1 MTFFLTNLFFNL
13 LGLKNIF
20 FLFKFRKM
28 HIFQQ
33 QTQVFQNSNGHVR
46 KAFKIVKGN
55 DSKVMEVKGVTNK
68 ENPSIYHILKTL
80 KKNNMAIHQYYK
92 INETDI
98 MHLLKEGNQE
108 EELKNLSV
116 KEKVKEKKVVQ
127 KEGKKKVVQKEEKKK
142 VIQKEEKKKLVQKE
156 KKKKVVKK

>member
-1 MTFFLTNLFFNL
+1 
-13 LGLKNIF
+13 
-20 FLFKFRKM
+20 M

-55 DSKVMEVKGVTNK
+55 DSKVMEVKGITNK

-92 INETDI
+92 INENDI
-98 MHLLKEGNQE
+98 MRLLKEGNQE
-108 EELKNLSV
+108 DSFESLK
-116 KEKVKEKKVVQ
+116 
-127 KEGKKKVVQKEEKKK
+127 KEEKKK
-142 VIQKEEKKKLVQKE
+142 AVKTSVKKEEGQHVKKKIKKEKMKKKKVEGEQIKKKIEKGQRVKKILKKKLVIGS
-156 KKKKVVKK
+156 VKKEGKTKK

>member
-1 MTFFLTNLFFNL
+1 
-13 LGLKNIF
+13 
-20 FLFKFRKM
+20 M

-80 KKNNMAIHQYYK
+80 KKNNMAVHQYYK
-92 INETDI
+92 INEHDI
-98 MHLLKEGNQE
+98 MRLLKEGNQE
-108 EELKNLSV
+108 DSFETLKKGKKEVLPSV
-116 KEKVKEKKVVQ
+116 QEKVKISKNIKKDKKKKLVKKSIKKVVTPSL
-127 KEGKKKVVQKEEKKK
+127 KKDEKKKVVIASVKKEEKKK
-142 VIQKEEKKKLVQKE
+142 GIKKSINK
-156 KKKKVVKK
+156 

>member
-1 MTFFLTNLFFNL
+1 
-13 LGLKNIF
+13 
-20 FLFKFRKM
+20 M

-80 KKNNMAIHQYYK
+80 KKNNMAVHQYYK
-92 INETDI
+92 IDEHDI
-98 MHLLKEGNQE
+98 MRLLKEGNQE
-108 EELKNLSV
+108 QDFESLK
-116 KEKVKEKKVVQ
+116 KEKKSLV
-127 KEGKKKVVQKEEKKK
+127 KKDLKKKVEKKVKKKVEKKKIKKSEKKK
-142 VIQKEEKKKLVQKE
+142 VIKK
-156 KKKKVVKK
+156 

>member
-1 MTFFLTNLFFNL
+1 
-13 LGLKNIF
+13 
-20 FLFKFRKM
+20 M

-80 KKNNMAIHQYYK
+80 KKNNMAVHQYYK
-92 INETDI
+92 INEDDI
-98 MHLLKEGNQE
+98 MRLLKEGNQE
-108 EELKNLSV
+108 QELENLKK
-116 KEKVKEKKVVQ
+116 KEDKKVII
-127 KEGKKKVVQKEEKKK
+127 KKDEKKKVVKKDEKKK
-142 VIQKEEKKKLVQKE
+142 IIKTSIKKD
-156 KKKKVVKK
+156 KKKKVVKKEEKKKVVKK

>member
-1 MTFFLTNLFFNL
+1 
-13 LGLKNIF
+13 
-20 FLFKFRKM
+20 M

-46 KAFKIVKGN
+46 KSFKIVKGN

-92 INETDI
+92 INEDDI
-98 MHLLKEGNQE
+98 MRLLKEGNQE
-108 EELKNLSV
+108 KEFMNLNN
-116 KEKVKEKKVVQ
+116 KE
-127 KEGKKKVVQKEEKKK
+127 KEEKKK
-142 VIQKEEKKKLVQKE
+142 IIKKEEKKKIIKKEE
-156 KKKKVVKK
+156 KKKIIKKEEKKKIIKKEEKKKIIKKEEKKKIVKK